1 MLKKLMLVL
10 SMFSLAGYGAVA
22 LSNVKVQQRYPWNG
36 KVDIS
41 FDLTSTRNSNAVRI
55 TALDTSTGKDL
66 NVRMVYDEKGNQL
79 VAPFK
84 MAPGSHRIVWDADKD
99 VEGGF
104 NNHVALSLS
113 AGPYS
118 ERPLYM
124 VVDLS
129 GGVDAV
135 DFPVEYLDVVP
146 EGGWTREHKTTKL
159 VLRLIQPG
167 TFMMGPGPDAT
178 DIDGM
183 GRETLHQVTLT
194 KPFYIGVFR
203 VSQKQWLNV
212 MGSLPY
218 DYKDKDGNMFFG
230 RDEFD
235 TYSVAYVSYGQIRG
249 NNKRW
254 PIRMIE
260 GDSFLYRLRKKTGIN
275 NFDLPSEAQWEYAC
289 RAGTSSED
297 IYGFPNPGGN
307 DYVLS
312 YSDSNSNNYKYAD
325 VENWL
330 PNAWGLY
337 GFLKGYYVE
346 LVGDHWSWNLGT
358 DPVIDPVGP
367 ITADE
372 VFVIRANRSRPP
384 HSRLQVGI
392 NNQAMDSPISF
403 RVAVHLD

>member
-1 MLKKLMLVL
+1 MKKLISFICAVAL
-10 SMFSLAGYGAVA
+10 SVNVFAAVA
-22 LSNVKVQQRYPWNG
+22 LSNVKIQQRYPWNG

-66 NVRMVYDEKGNQL
+66 NVRMVYDENGNQL

-84 MAPGSHRIVWDADKD
+84 LAPGSHRIVWDADKD

-135 DFPVEYLDVVP
+135 DYPVEYLDAVP

-167 TFMMGPGPDAT
+167 TFMMGPGPGAVAV
-178 DIDGM
+178 DGM

-194 KPFYIGVFR
+194 KPYYIGVFE
-203 VSQKQWLNV
+203 VTQKQWLCV
-212 MGSLPY
+212 MGKKTIDNGSVY
-218 DYKDKDGNMFFG
+218 GGWKEGEEYED
-230 RDEFD
+230 
-235 TYSVAYVSYGQIRG
+235 YSVPLPRYTEIRG
-249 NNKRW
+249 EELRW
-254 PIRMIE
+254 PLRTVSE
-260 GDSFLYRLRKKTGIN
+260 GCFMYALRKKTNIWT
-275 NFDLPSEAQWEYAC
+275 FDLPSEAQWEYAC
-289 RAGTSSED
+289 RAGTTTSFNHGTD
-297 IYGFPNPGGN
+297 KIDWRY
-307 DYVLS
+307 
-312 YSDSNSNNYKYAD
+312 NSGLGHMA
-325 VENWL
+325 VGHLL

-337 GFLKGYYVE
+337 DFASGGSE
-346 LVGDHWSWNLGT
+346 LVGDFWTWNLGV
-358 DPVIDPVGP
+358 DPVIDPIGGTSVEFVVTRGKE
-367 ITADE
+367 E
-372 VFVIRANRSRPP
+372 VS
-384 HSRLQVGI
+384 HSRFQQYPDRYGVTFFHT
-392 NNQAMDSPISF
+392 F

>member
-135 DFPVEYLDVVP
+135 DFPVEYLDAVP

-167 TFMMGPGPDAT
+167 TFMMGPGPDAG

-203 VSQKQWLNV
+203 VSQKQWLKV
-212 MGSLPY
+212 M
-218 DYKDKDGNMFFG
+218 DGPPSYYGGYFPVG
-230 RDEFD
+230 VWLDGDEYD
-235 TYSVAYVSYGQIRG
+235 TYSIAEVSYKWIRG
-249 NNKRW
+249 SLTW
-254 PIRMIE
+254 PIRTIGE
-260 GDSFLYRLRKKTGIN
+260 DCFLYRLRKKTGIM

-289 RAGTSSED
+289 RAGTTTDD
-297 IYGFPNPGGN
+297 IYGFSNDGG
-307 DYVLS
+307 
-312 YSDSNSNNYKYAD
+312 SDCETVKGHLVAD
-325 VENWL
+325 VGNWL

-337 GFLKGYYVE
+337 GFLKGSYVE
-346 LVGDHWSWNLGT
+346 LVGDKWTWNLGT
-358 DPVIDPVGP
+358 NPVIDPVGAMVGGDP
-367 ITADE
+367 
-372 VFVIRANRSRPP
+372 FVVKGTRSKPP
-384 HSRLQVGI
+384 HSRQ
-392 NNQAMDSPISF
+392 QASFNDKYMDDPISF

>member
-1 MLKKLMLVL
+1 MKKIIGLIYMVT
-10 SMFSLAGYGAVA
+10 MGFNAFAAVA

-135 DFPVEYLDVVP
+135 DYPVEYLDAVP

-167 TFMMGPGPDAT
+167 TFMMGPGPGAVAV
-178 DIDGM
+178 DGM

-194 KPFYIGVFR
+194 KPYYIGVFE
-203 VSQKQWLNV
+203 VTQKQWLCV
-212 MGSLPY
+212 MGRKTI
-218 DYKDKDGNMFFG
+218 DDGCING
-230 RDEFD
+230 RWKEGEEYED
-235 TYSVAYVSYGQIRG
+235 YSVPAPRYTEIRG
-249 NNKRW
+249 EELRW
-254 PIRMIE
+254 PLRTVSE
-260 GDSFLYRLRKKTGIN
+260 GCFMYALRKKTNIWT
-275 NFDLPSEAQWEYAC
+275 FDLPSEAQWEYAC
-289 RAGTSSED
+289 RAGTAT
-297 IYGFPNPGGN
+297 
-307 DYVLS
+307 S
-312 YSDSNSNNYKYAD
+312 YNHGTDEWDDRYNTRTEHMVVGSK
-325 VENWL
+325 L

-337 GFLKGYYVE
+337 DFASGGCE
-346 LVGDHWSWNLGT
+346 LVGDFWTWNLGV
-358 DPVIDPVGP
+358 DPVIDPMGSASDSFMVTRGYC
-367 ITADE
+367 T
-372 VFVIRANRSRPP
+372 VS
-384 HSRLQVGI
+384 HSRFVQYPDMYGVTFFHT
-392 NNQAMDSPISF
+392 F

>member
-1 MLKKLMLVL
+1 MKKIIGLIYVVTMGVNA
-10 SMFSLAGYGAVA
+10 FAAVA

-135 DFPVEYLDVVP
+135 DFPVEYLDAVP

-167 TFMMGPGPDAT
+167 TFMMGPGAGHDSDT
-178 DIDGM
+178 M
-183 GRETLHQVTLT
+183 SRETLHQVTLT
-194 KPFYIGVFR
+194 KPYYIGVFE
-203 VSQKQWLNV
+203 VTQKQWLCV
-212 MGSLPY
+212 MGDKVDSFNLVSSHWPW
-218 DYKDKDGNMFFG
+218 KDGV
-230 RDEFD
+230 E
-235 TYSVAYVSYGQIRG
+235 YEAYNVLGPSYHSIRG
-249 NNKRW
+249 VNSVW
-254 PIRMIE
+254 PIRTVDE
-260 GDSFLYRLRKKTGIN
+260 GCFMYNLRKKTNIWS
-275 NFDLPSEAQWEYAC
+275 FDLPSEAQWEYAC
-289 RAGTSSED
+289 RAGTTTQYNHGTD
-297 IYGFPNPGGN
+297 KWN
-307 DYVLS
+307 DKY
-312 YSDSNSNNYKYAD
+312 NSWPEHNEVGVK
-325 VENWL
+325 L

-337 GFLKGYYVE
+337 DFASGGVE
-346 LVGDHWSWNLGT
+346 WCGDYWTWNLGT
-358 DPVIDPVGP
+358 DPVVDPIGSS
-367 ITADE
+367 TAGFA
-372 VFVIRANRSRPP
+372 VTRGHRVVSNSRFEAQHNFPGNGAYE
-384 HSRLQVGI
+384 Q
-392 NNQAMDSPISF
+392 SF